1 MTMSYVS
8 SGKRYAQAVF
18 ELAVEKGESEN
29 WRDGL
34 HEVAGILADIKF
46 MSLLENP
53 KLSFDAKK
61 GFLMEKLGKM
71 DKLILNLI
79 FLLMTRGKLKILRN
93 ISRQYDRLVDAHSGI
108 AHADVVTAV
117 PLGDE
122 DKERLS
128 HRFAEMVGKKII
140 IDNRTDPNIIGGFKA
155 RIGDTLID
163 GSVYNMLELLKRRLR
178 KAGD

>member
-1 MTMSYVS
+1 MTMPYVS

-18 ELAVEKGESEN
+18 ELAIERDELEN
-29 WRDGL
+29 WRDNL
-34 HEVAGILADIKF
+34 HEVANSLANIKF

-53 KLSFDAKK
+53 KLSFDTKK
-61 GFLMEKLGKM
+61 RFLMEKCGAMNTLT
-71 DKLILNLI
+71 LNLI
-79 FLLMTRGKLKILRN
+79 FLLMTKGKLKILN
-93 ISRQYDRLVDAHSGI
+93 DISRQYDRLMDAHSGI

-122 DKERLS
+122 DKKRLS

-140 IDNRTDPNIIGGFKA
+140 IDNRTDSTIVGGFTA

-163 GSVYNMLELLKRRLR
+163 GSIHNMLESLKRRLR
-178 KAGD
+178 

>member
-1 MTMSYVS
+1 MTMPYVS

-18 ELAVEKGESEN
+18 ELALERDELEN
-29 WRDGL
+29 WRNGL
-34 HEVAGILADIKF
+34 YEIIGILANIKT

-61 GFLMEKLGKM
+61 RFLMEKCGTTNT
-71 DKLILNLI
+71 LILNLI
-79 FLLMTRGKLKILRN
+79 FLLMTRGKLKILN
-93 ISRQYDRLVDAHSGI
+93 DISRQYDRLMDAHSGV

-122 DKERLS
+122 DKQRLS

-140 IDNRTDPNIIGGFKA
+140 IDNRTDPTIVGGFTA

-163 GSVYNMLELLKRRLR
+163 GSIHNMLESLKRRLR
-178 KAGD
+178 